1 MKLKIKNINKVKE
14 AVVNLNGLTVIAGAN
29 SSGKSTVGKL
39 LFSMIKAMSNAE
51 LLSSQTH
58 EKKLQKRVD
67 SLYSRASNCFSRQDL
82 PNIEDLMPLPANKM
96 TEKLLSLPDDEAV
109 EAYLNS
115 LSALFASVDLTP
127 RLRTLFDQDIDNIR
141 IAMGD
146 SVAADVA
153 SEIRVFIES
162 EFMGKITSYGCE
174 DSEAIL
180 ELDTPEDKLELK
192 FHSDAINRVNTLYN
206 EVLSDATY
214 VESPLYMHILDT
226 LLLAATYREGKSRRN
241 VFSRGMVPIHIKDL
255 ATKIS
260 AMQYLSSDNDMGIDI
275 ESIIGG
281 NFEIEKETQRLI
293 FRQKGQSVPLSPI
306 NIASGIKTFGLVQI
320 LLQTGIISPDKP
332 LIWDEPE
339 NHLHPEWQI
348 NFAKILV
355 LLSKSGIPVVI
366 STHSPYFVQGIRYYS
381 AMYDLENYTN
391 YYLADVQSDQLSI
404 MRDVSS
410 DLNQIFSKLATP
422 LSEIMNVDMVR
433 RESMK

>member
-1 MKLKIKNINKVKE
+1 MKLKIKNINKVKD
-14 AVVNLNGLTVIAGAN
+14 AVISLNGLTVIAGAN

-58 EKKLQKRVD
+58 EGKLQKRVD
-67 SLYSRASNCFSRQDL
+67 SLYSRASSCFSRHDL
-82 PNIEDLMPLPANKM
+82 PNVEELMPLPSNKM
-96 TEKLLSLPDDEAV
+96 TEKLLSFSDNEAI
-109 EAYLNS
+109 EQYLLS
-115 LSALFASVDLTP
+115 LSSIFASSDLTP

-153 SEIRVFIES
+153 SEMRVFIES
-162 EFMGKITSYGCE
+162 EFMGKITSYGCV

-180 ELDTPEDKLELK
+180 ELDKPDDKLELK
-192 FHSDAINRVNTLYN
+192 FHSDAISRVNTLYN
-206 EVLSDATY
+206 ETLSDATY

-226 LLLAATYREGKSRRN
+226 LLLAATYREGKRRRN

-255 ATKIS
+255 ATKVN
-260 AMQYLSSDNDMGIDI
+260 AMQYLPSINEIGIDI

-281 NFEIEKETQRLI
+281 KFEIEKETQRLI
-293 FRQKGQSVPLSPI
+293 FRQEGQSAPLSPI

-410 DLNQIFSKLATP
+410 DLNQLFSKLAAP

-433 RESMK
+433 KANKS